1 MKYHV
6 KHLEHK
12 NGHWVEVSRKER
24 DISREAWMM
33 FADGFTEEHML
44 EIAQWVLEH
53 ELGSRQSF
61 NQWKLKNE
69 AAVTAFK
76 LKWG

>member
-1 MKYHV
+1 
-6 KHLEHK
+6 
-12 NGHWVEVSRKER
+12 
-24 DISREAWMM
+24 MM